1 MSASD
6 TVALSRLEAGWTGTI
21 VLTNAATSATWT
33 VTPEDRTSA
42 AEIWAEVSFRLTWL
56 LGSAAYGWADS
67 GLLLHLSTGADFTLV
82 ATGTTQ
88 SRLKL
93 TGTYASVQAVATAS
107 APDNLLQGNATENGL
122 PPAAYSAQTA
132 ASDGVLGARPRVAS
146 PTGTVG
152 LYHTTYLSSLLA
164 LEAEV
169 DDGATYDL
177 FINGRVVSR
186 FRGGEVV
193 RNRWGTKANQARL
206 DLTGNV
212 VAL

>member
-1 MSASD
+1 M
-6 TVALSRLEAGWTGTI
+6 
-21 VLTNAATSATWT
+21 
-33 VTPEDRTSA
+33 
-42 AEIWAEVSFRLTWL
+42 
-56 LGSAAYGWADS
+56 
-67 GLLLHLSTGADFTLV
+67 
-82 ATGTTQ
+82 
-88 SRLKL
+88 
-93 TGTYASVQAVATAS
+93 
-107 APDNLLQGNATENGL
+107 
-122 PPAAYSAQTA
+122 
-132 ASDGVLGARPRVAS
+132 AS

-193 RNRWGTKANQARL
+193 RNRGGTKANQARL